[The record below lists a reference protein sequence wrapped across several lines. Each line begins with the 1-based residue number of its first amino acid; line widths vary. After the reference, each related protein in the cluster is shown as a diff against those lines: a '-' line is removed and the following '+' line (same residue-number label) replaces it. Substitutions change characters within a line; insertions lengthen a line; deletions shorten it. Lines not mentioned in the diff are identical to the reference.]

1 MTNVECRASRGGG
14 NGGDFPDTDWMTRTD
29 PWELLGVAEGSSADE
44 IKAAFRAKIKNVHP
58 DVYRGELDA
67 EAITT
72 RLVLAYEL
80 LLEEVENPTGGR
92 RHVCLCAC
100 MPVCTSLD
108 VNQDKYVL
116 TFESTQKSS
125 TQTCVPVCMRM
136 EEEEEEEEEE
146 DGDLWPWVNE
156 IRCLGQSCRSSC
168 IVTAPFLFSYAED
181 TARARAMSPD
191 AFQGWTVG
199 GETKDRARY
208 CVNLAVGQCPE
219 LCIHYVTSAQHA
231 ELTGKLQGIID
242 GMVPLQEGAFDIQAY
257 IAKATYDNNRRPR
270 PKRRPKAE
278 GEYVDC
284 TGSGP
289 NTVTLVIIRLLV
301 GIAQGFIFPAIHTV
315 LAQWTPPHEKSRAV
329 SLSMSGMYLGAGIA
343 MQILPGLVASRG
355 PESVFQLVAAM
366 GVAWTILWIKYASD
380 PPGGP
385 TAFAHVPVGGGMG
398 GHKGSEAELLPLVN
412 GEGERGRLGGTGAPV
427 WAIVANNFTFHY
439 ALYVLMNWLPTYFH
453 QALNT
458 SLHNVGSGKAMPYYI
473 MTLFSNVG
481 GVLADHLIAKRYL
494 TVGGTRKVL
503 NTIGFFASAVALAL
517 TPVLKSVNG
526 AVLCSSLT
534 LGACAIARAGFAVNH
549 MDIAPRFAGVVMGVS
564 NTAGTM
570 AGVVGVAASGLILE
584 AFSGGEGSGGVGSGG
599 GDGGVGGVSGVGGG
613 AAGGGGGGGI
623 DPGWWWVFFT
633 PASLCVVS
641 ALIFDAFAT
650 GERVFE

>member
-1 MTNVECRASRGGG
+1 MGSIVNIPGITSSGSTAALFHLILPQRYVIVLLTLVCSAVCYIERVGFSIAYTAIAIREGVDQATKGWVMSAFYYGYASSQV
-14 NGGDFPDTDWMTRTD
+14 P
-29 PWELLGVAEGSSADE
+29 GSWASQ
-44 IKAAFRAKIKNVHP
+44 K
-58 DVYRGELDA
+58 Y
-67 EAITT
+67 
-72 RLVLAYEL
+72 
-80 LLEEVENPTGGR
+80 GGR
-92 RHVCLCAC
+92 R
-100 MPVCTSLD
+100 
-108 VNQDKYVL
+108 VL
-116 TFESTQKSS
+116 TYSFVAWSVLCVLTPTES
-125 TQTCVPVCMRM
+125 P
-136 EEEEEEEEEE
+136 
-146 DGDLWPWVNE
+146 
-156 IRCLGQSCRSSC
+156 
-168 IVTAPFLFSYAED
+168 
-181 TARARAMSPD
+181 PD
-191 AFQGWTVG
+191 
-199 GETKDRARY
+199 
-208 CVNLAVGQCPE
+208 
-219 LCIHYVTSAQHA
+219 S
-231 ELTGKLQGIID
+231 
-242 GMVPLQEGAFDIQAY
+242 
-257 IAKATYDNNRRPR
+257 
-270 PKRRPKAE
+270 
-278 GEYVDC
+278 

-289 NTVTLVIIRLLV
+289 NTVTLVVIRLLV

-366 GVAWTILWIKYASD
+366 GVAWTILWVKYASD

-385 TAFAHVPVGGGMG
+385 TAFAHVPAGGVGGASMGGIKSPSSAVSASGSGGMG
-398 GHKGSEAELLPLVN
+398 GREEELQRLK
-412 GEGERGRLGGTGAPV
+412 RLGEEFTSTPKHLKTSYKPSMAKDPPIPWVPILMSAPV

-473 MTLFSNVG
+473 MTLFSNIG

-584 AFSGGEGSGGVGSGG
+584 ARRR
-599 GDGGVGGVSGVGGG
+599 
-613 AAGGGGGGGI
+613 GGGI